1 MPPCKSGQQNE
12 VAKGKDV
19 KSSVQRESAEL
30 PELTGSRVHVRF
42 LSDLNEKVES
52 GENMSTNE
60 MKQVWHDFLWASD
73 PEALL
78 MEECGGLNAMHMRGL
93 LLARSMG
100 LEEMQEMREDDFA
113 VLDLVPETDDV
124 HVHDKPVNT
133 LTAHELRDSIEA
145 FQLHMGRLL
154 ERDGFEA
161 CEVALFRL
169 FVRFGMLASGAY
181 DESVMDDH
189 AYMTRIP
196 CDAATGVLYIY
207 TCKAL
212 RTLINIFLVLFR
224 AVEIVKRSCYL
235 DVVQEDLG
243 LEIMRGKITDKISER
258 HVKAVAEMIK
268 SFHVEAT
275 LDEFNILQQMFYLK
289 PAQRLVYRH
298 NFSGMFNDISQVTYF
313 HYPSYVRMPQV
324 NADEMRAHPMNSL
337 ACIGS
342 VVPHLTTQFDDDGA
356 LPFGVTPNSKWSWV
370 VSVGKVYLWDAKNR
384 QLLKSRENSIL
395 DLTAFYLLVC
405 HGVDFFQ
412 SGKEDAVG
420 RRRKDG
426 EKKG

>member
-1 MPPCKSGQQNE
+1 MAPVKNGKQIE
-12 VAKGKDV
+12 GGKGKDGKFRGEQASGEV
-19 KSSVQRESAEL
+19 
-30 PELTGSRVHVRF
+30 PELTGSRVQVRF
-42 LSDLNEKVES
+42 LSDLNEKVER
-52 GENMSTNE
+52 GENMTTNE

-73 PEALL
+73 PDAVL

-93 LLARSMG
+93 LLARAMG
-100 LEEMQEMREDDFA
+100 LEEMQATKEDDFA
-113 VLDLVPETDDV
+113 ILDLVPETDDV

-133 LTAHELRDSIEA
+133 LSAHELRDSIEA

-154 ERDGFEA
+154 EKDGFA
-161 CEVALFRL
+161 VCEVALFRL

-196 CDAATGVLYIY
+196 CDVADGVLYIY

-212 RTLINIFLVLFR
+212 RTLINVFLVLFR
-224 AVEIVKRSCYL
+224 AVEIVKKSRFL
-235 DVVQEDLG
+235 DVVQEDVG
-243 LEIMRGKITDKISER
+243 LDIMKGRITDKVSER
-258 HVKAVAEMIK
+258 HVKAVADMIK

-324 NADEMRAHPMNSL
+324 TADEMRQNAMNSL

-342 VVPHLTTQFDDDGA
+342 VVPHLGTQFDDDCA
-356 LPFGVTPNSKWSWV
+356 LPFGVTPNSKWSWL

-384 QLLKSRENSIL
+384 QLLKSRGLMTVN
-395 DLTAFYLLVC
+395 AFV
-405 HGVDFFQ
+405 VQ
-412 SGKEDAVG
+412 
-420 RRRKDG
+420 
-426 EKKG
+426 